1 MDFITLKNSA
11 FIVLLALLS
20 CHYFPQ
26 EQKQTDTIL
35 ASVYQKQLKLSDMA
49 GLFPAN
55 STKEDSAEII
65 SKYCTRWTQEQVF
78 LNEAEKHLPVNL
90 SIEDLLKRYRESLI
104 SLNFQQQL
112 IQENLDSLVS
122 EEELR
127 EYYEKNKDQYQLET
141 AIIRC
146 YVIKIPLV
154 TRDRDEK
161 NIRSWWSDPTEA
173 NLKKLARY
181 VEKYNGIY
189 HLEDSI
195 WHNVFEIEAIFPKNK
210 ISARNWASGE
220 ELSFN
225 DDKFMYLFKVFE
237 LVSKQEAA
245 PMSYV
250 SPKARIVILNKRKN
264 KLIEDFKTKLYEN
277 EMRKN
282 NVKIFYQ

>member
-1 MDFITLKNSA
+1 MIILKYIAILS
-11 FIVLLALLS
+11 FSVLIS
-20 CHYFPQ
+20 CQYFPQ
-26 EQKQTDTIL
+26 ETKPVDPII
-35 ASVYQKQLKLSDMA
+35 ASVYQKHLKLSDMA

-55 STKEDSAEII
+55 SSKGDSADII
-65 SKYCTRWTQEQVF
+65 AKYCTRWTQEQVF
-78 LNEAEKHLPVNL
+78 LNEAEKHLPVDL
-90 SIEDLLKRYRESLI
+90 SIEELLKRYRESLI

-122 EEELR
+122 DEELR

-146 YVIKIPLV
+146 YLVKIPQT

-161 NIRSWWSDPTEA
+161 NIRSWWSDPTEP

-195 WHNVFEIEAIFPKNK
+195 WHNVSDIETIFPKNK

-220 ELSFN
+220 ELSFH
-225 DDKFMYLFKVFE
+225 DDKFLYLFKVFE
-237 LVSKQEAA
+237 MVSKQEAA

-282 NVKIFYQ
+282 NVKIYF